1 MILCQEF
8 LIASNMPTSGSARE
22 KLLWIFEMYDED
34 RSGEGRTGESW
45 TPSDLLEGAIGMS
58 EMLEILSTLH
68 EMEGAPTDNIQTIA
82 LSMFSKMEVQE
93 DQELTKD
100 QFISVCLMDESLLE
114 LLRGEEEK
122 SESDNK

>member
-1 MILCQEF
+1 
-8 LIASNMPTSGSARE
+8 
-22 KLLWIFEMYDED
+22 
-34 RSGEGRTGESW
+34 
-45 TPSDLLEGAIGMS
+45 
-58 EMLEILSTLH
+58 
-68 EMEGAPTDNIQTIA
+68 MEGAPTDNIQTIA